1 MLAHCTLPLPFA
13 CTYLTI
19 VQRIIVARTNS
30 QCNLCVWVKMLMP
43 RKRKM
48 MQSLR
53 MEKMTMGDL

>member
-1 MLAHCTLPLPFA
+1 M
-13 CTYLTI
+13 
-19 VQRIIVARTNS
+19 QRIIVARTNS

-53 MEKMTMGDL
+53 MEKEKMKIE